1 MKKNLAMTGRD
12 IFTGSK
18 YTTTITEIEP
28 LVFKRSDN
36 GEYVIFKKN
45 KTGEI
50 YYLAQQEDSWHG
62 TYEKLKWYE
71 SPSVQISVGGF
82 CLIVFLAAVI
92 FSIAR
97 MIYIIIKRK
106 GNELNHLKK
115 SLLGLSFGISFLNI
129 FFHYCSIVCTR

>member
-1 MKKNLAMTGRD
+1 MTGRD

-115 SLLGLSFGISFLNI
+115 SLLGLSFGISFFKH
-129 FFHYCSIVCTR
+129 FFSLLQHCLY